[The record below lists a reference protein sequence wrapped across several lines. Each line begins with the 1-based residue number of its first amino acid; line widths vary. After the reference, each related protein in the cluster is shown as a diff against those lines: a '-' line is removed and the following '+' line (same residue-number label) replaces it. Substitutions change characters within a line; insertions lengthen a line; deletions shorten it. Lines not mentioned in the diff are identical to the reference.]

1 MLQSIG
7 NWSIVQLQRVTNR
20 NNIGDIMILD
30 LTKRDLEVLLYASAF
45 FTEAPGKFDSPE
57 YKKDYEHWQK
67 LHKKLWFAIHE
78 ME

>member
-1 MLQSIG
+1 
-7 NWSIVQLQRVTNR
+7 
-20 NNIGDIMILD
+20 MILD